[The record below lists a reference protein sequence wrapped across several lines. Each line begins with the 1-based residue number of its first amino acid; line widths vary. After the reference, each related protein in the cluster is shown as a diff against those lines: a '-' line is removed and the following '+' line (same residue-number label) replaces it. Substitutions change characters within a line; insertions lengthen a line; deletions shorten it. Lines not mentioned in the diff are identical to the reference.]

1 MSAVNVLVL
10 LIVAVRRFTV
20 LRILRS
26 AVLRILRSAVLGI
39 LRNTILRILRSTV
52 LGSAILR
59 STVLRVRLT
68 VGIDGIAGVNELV
81 QFALHQAEVNETE
94 TDKTE
99 NKIKD

>member
-20 LRILRS
+20 LRILGS
-26 AVLRILRSAVLGI
+26 
-39 LRNTILRILRSTV
+39 TILRILRSTV
-52 LGSAILR
+52 LGSAVLR
-59 STVLRVRLT
+59 STVLRIRLT

-81 QFALHQAEVNETE
+81 QFALHQAEVNKTE